1 MQPIEEEHY
10 ERSESAR
17 PPTAGTP
24 GAPPPS
30 GPGDPTYYP
39 PTAYGQSYYQRS
51 SGTVVRGYNYRAE
64 RAIWLVVAIVDTLIA
79 IRFFM
84 RLLGASM
91 DAEFVRMIYGI
102 TAPLVAPFRGI
113 FPQAGQGAYILE
125 PESLIAI
132 VIYLLIGWA
141 LVALIRILTAPRSR
155 SLPY

>member
-1 MQPIEEEHY
+1 MEPIEEERY
-10 ERSESAR
+10 ERNEAV
-17 PPTAGTP
+17 
-24 GAPPPS
+24 PPP
-30 GPGDPTYYP
+30 GPERPGNPPPQRPGDPYYSSTP
-39 PTAYGQSYYQRS
+39 YGQSYYQRS
-51 SGTVVRGYNYRAE
+51 SSTVVRGYNYRAE
-64 RAIWLVVAIVDTLIA
+64 RVIWLLVAIVDTLIA

-141 LVALIRILTAPRSR
+141 LVALIRILTSPRSR